1 MIASAHL
8 AAGIVI
14 GLASDHVARG
24 TFTRI
29 SAAFVTGVIVH
40 LLMDAVPHSD
50 YDLFPVS
57 TMWFVIAGEF
67 LAVLIIAAI
76 VLRDRLTPH
85 WLQSVAA
92 GLLGSV
98 LPDAK
103 FIAPFFLPASS
114 ARLVESYGNRLHN
127 PFHASA
133 NSAVFGMVT
142 QLSCTILL
150 LVVMT
155 AFPRT
160 RA

>member
-24 TFTRI
+24 TFTRV
-29 SAAFVTGVIVH
+29 STAFAAGVVVH

-50 YDLFPVS
+50 YDLFPMS

-67 LAVLIIAAI
+67 LAVLIITAI

-92 GLLGSV
+92 GRV
-98 LPDAK
+98 IEPHLP
-103 FIAPFFLPASS
+103 
-114 ARLVESYGNRLHN
+114 
-127 PFHASA
+127 
-133 NSAVFGMVT
+133 
-142 QLSCTILL
+142 
-150 LVVMT
+150 
-155 AFPRT
+155 
-160 RA
+160 

>member
-8 AAGIVI
+8 TAGIVI
-14 GLASDHVARG
+14 GLASDHVARR
-24 TFTRI
+24 TFTRV
-29 SAAFVTGVIVH
+29 STAFVAGVVVH

-50 YDLFPVS
+50 YDLFPMS
-57 TMWFVIAGEF
+57 IMWYVIAGEF
-67 LAVLIIAAI
+67 LAVFVIAAI
-76 VLRDRLTPH
+76 VLRNRLKPH
-85 WLQSVAA
+85 SLQSIAA

-114 ARLVESYGNRLHN
+114 ARLVEHYGNRLHA
-127 PFHASA
+127 PFHATA
-133 NSAVFGMVT
+133 NSAVLGMAT

-150 LVVMT
+150 LVMLA

>member
-50 YDLFPVS
+50 YDLFPMS

-103 FIAPFFLPASS
+103 FIAPFFLSTSHA
-114 ARLVESYGNRLHN
+114 ALVETYGNRLHA
-127 PFHASA
+127 PFHATA
-133 NSAVFGMVT
+133 NSAVLGMVS
-142 QLSCTILL
+142 QLSFTTLL
-150 LVVMT
+150 LVVMA

-160 RA
+160 RT